1 MFQSKLH
8 HVGIIVPDVEQMDAL
23 AAIFGLERG
32 SEQYVREYE
41 AQCYFTR
48 GVGAVIEFIV
58 PVGGKLATF
67 NKGIGGLHHIALEV
81 DDLDEASAQLR
92 STGIKLLEDASVDAG
107 PILINFVPPAYTRG
121 LTVELVQR
129 KTGETL
135 RNVLGT

>member
-8 HVGIIVPDVEQMDAL
+8 HVGIIIPDVAQMDAL
-23 AAIFGLERG
+23 AAVFGLERG
-32 SEQYVREYE
+32 SEQYVKEYE

-48 GVGAVIEFIV
+48 GSGAVIEFIV
-58 PVGGKLATF
+58 PLGGTLATF

-81 DDLDEASAQLR
+81 DDLAYASEQLR
-92 STGIKLLEDASVDAG
+92 NNEIKLLEDAAVDAG

-121 LTVELVQR
+121 LRVELVQR